1 MNGHSNAVEQQN
13 AEYAEQQE
21 QAAIDIQEYY
31 GCIKRDKQA
40 TPKMAKEPSEKV
52 EGQGNQM
59 RDMRERN
66 VFNSGTFQETPIH
79 QDRS

>member
-1 MNGHSNAVEQQN
+1 MNGHSDAVEQQN

-52 EGQGNQM
+52 EGQGHAV

-66 VFNSGTFQETPIH
+66 VSHGG
-79 QDRS
+79 S